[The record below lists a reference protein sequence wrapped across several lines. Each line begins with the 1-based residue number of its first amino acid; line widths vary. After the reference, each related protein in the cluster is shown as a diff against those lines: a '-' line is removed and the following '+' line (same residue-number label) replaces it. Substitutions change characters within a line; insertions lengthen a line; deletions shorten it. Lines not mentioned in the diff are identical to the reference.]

1 MTFSGPRPGSMTTV
15 MGQWSHQAGPT
26 VVPSGR
32 EPVLASALLLA
43 SVFFATAARGQEAHV
58 QSGGSVTGPEAGDV
72 SETGKKLANPLSTW
86 VPNWS
91 PHRGRE
97 N

>member
-1 MTFSGPRPGSMTTV
+1 MKTREHTSIRSPRG
-15 MGQWSHQAGPT
+15 
-26 VVPSGR
+26 GR
-32 EPVLASALLLA
+32 QPVLASALLLA

-72 SETGKKLANPLSTW
+72 SETGKKLANPLPTW
-86 VPNWS
+86 VRNWS